1 MQDYIRDSIRN
12 IIEDVNNK
20 IYLPDIQRSFV
31 WKPIQVYTLFDSL
44 LRDYPISTFLF
55 WKLNGKFLQKENIK
69 KLKFV
74 SLSTDSNISDTSIN
88 NEKEYFLVLDG
99 QQRITTF
106 FLVLKGNYIIRNKK
120 YDLYFNI
127 LSGDEE
133 NEEDGL
139 LYDFVFFNSEK
150 GEKFIEKDK
159 EGKIIKAWFRIKNIY
174 SISDIE
180 DVSDIIK
187 QKFEMDY
194 SISITKKQT
203 KAVSKLLRMLR
214 YESII
219 YYYPETEENY
229 DKVLD
234 IFVRTNSGGTKLSY
248 SDLLFSTIKSKWF
261 EARENFGELINTLN
275 DNYRFDF
282 SNDFVLKT
290 ILFIN
295 AKDVNSLKYKTK
307 NFNTAL
313 IDLIKDEIY
322 WKKLCSSI
330 YLARD
335 ILRDKFHLTH
345 KKLISSNNALIPI
358 IYWLF
363 KNNKKAIGTGNNYVN
378 EDDILLMKTW
388 FVKALLSG
396 VFGGQSDTILIKCKN
411 AIDESKLDF
420 PATEI
425 EQKIKRETK
434 KLMDITSDDISKITY
449 NSNNSFLILSLVYKH
464 SINFQPSL
472 KSNIPE
478 QDHIFSQDELK
489 QNGIDE
495 KDINTIFNIRYV
507 GKSPNQSKSNKPY
520 SQWILTQSQIDKEM
534 HLIPQKVWDINN
546 YSVFLEERKNLILTK
561 LGYDKNAHNKRVSG

>member
-1 MQDYIRDSIRN
+1 MQDYIRESINN
-12 IIEDVNNK
+12 IIESVNDK

-55 WKLNGKFLQKENIK
+55 WKLKGNYLENEKIK

-74 SLSTDSNISDTSIN
+74 NQSNEDNVTDTSIN
-88 NEKEYFLVLDG
+88 TEKEYLLVLDG

-106 FLVLKGNYIIRNKK
+106 YLVLKGNYILRNKK

-127 LSGDEE
+127 LSGNEE
-133 NEEDGL
+133 NEDDGI
-139 LYDFVFFNSEK
+139 LYEFNFYNSNK
-150 GEKFIEKDK
+150 GEKFVEKDK
-159 EGKIIKAWFRIKNIY
+159 NGVIEKAWYRVKNIY
-174 SISDIE
+174 SIKDIE
-180 DVSDIIK
+180 DVSDIVNT
-187 QKFEMDY
+187 KFETEY
-194 SISITKKQT
+194 SIDVSKEQK

-248 SDLLFSTIKSKWF
+248 SDLLFSTIKSKWS
-261 EARENFGELINTLN
+261 EAREKFKELNTNLN
-275 DNYRFDF
+275 DNDRFGF

-295 AKDVNSLKYKTK
+295 ANDINGLKYKTK
-307 NFNTAL
+307 NFN
-313 IDLIKDEIY
+313 IDLIELIKDDVY
-322 WKKLCSSI
+322 WKKLTSTI

-335 ILRDKFHLTH
+335 ILNDKFHLTH
-345 KKLISSNNALIPI
+345 KNLISSNNAVIPI

-363 KNNKKAIGTGNNYVN
+363 KHGKKAIGSENNCVS
-378 EDDILLMKTW
+378 EDDILKMRTW

-396 VFGGQSDTILIKCKN
+396 VFGGQSDTILMKCKN
-411 AIDESKLDF
+411 SIDVVAEDF
-420 PATEI
+420 PALAI
-425 EQKIKRETK
+425 ETRIKKETK
-434 KLMDITSDDISKITY
+434 KLMEITTDDIDKISY
-449 NSNNSFLILSLVYKH
+449 NSNNSYLVLSLIYKH

-472 KSNIPE
+472 RANIPE

-489 QNGIDE
+489 QKGIAE
-495 KDINTIFNIRYV
+495 NEINAIYNIRYV
-507 GKSPNQSKSNKPY
+507 GKGPNQSKSNKPY
-520 SQWILTQSQIDKEM
+520 AEWIDTQLSIDKQM
-534 HLIPQKVWDINN
+534 HLIPITNNWTVDN
-546 YSVFLEERKNLILTK
+546 YSDFIEERKKLILTTLNYLQK
-561 LGYDKNAHNKRVSG
+561 

>member
-1 MQDYIRDSIRN
+1 MQDYIRESINN
-12 IIEDVNNK
+12 IIESVNDK

-55 WKLNGKFLQKENIK
+55 WKLKGNYLENEKIK

-74 SLSTDSNISDTSIN
+74 NQSNEDNVTDTSIN
-88 NEKEYFLVLDG
+88 TEKEYLLVLDG

-106 FLVLKGNYIIRNKK
+106 YLVLKGNYILRNKK

-133 NEEDGL
+133 NEDDGI
-139 LYDFVFFNSEK
+139 LYEFNFYNSDK
-150 GEKFIEKDK
+150 GEKFVEKDK
-159 EGKIIKAWFRIKNIY
+159 NEVIEKAWYRVKNIY
-174 SISDIE
+174 SIKDIE
-180 DVSDIIK
+180 DVSDIVTT
-187 QKFEMDY
+187 KFEAEY
-194 SISITKKQT
+194 SIVVSKEQK

-248 SDLLFSTIKSKWF
+248 SDLLFSTIKSKWS
-261 EARENFGELINTLN
+261 EAREKFKELNTNLN
-275 DNYRFDF
+275 DNDRFGF

-295 AKDVNSLKYKTK
+295 ANDINGLKYKTK
-307 NFNTAL
+307 NFN
-313 IDLIKDEIY
+313 IDLIEVIKDDVY
-322 WKKLCSSI
+322 WKKLTSTI

-335 ILRDKFHLTH
+335 ILNDKFHLTH
-345 KKLISSNNALIPI
+345 KNLISSNNAVIPL

-363 KNNKKAIGTGNNYVN
+363 KHGKKAIGSENNCVS
-378 EDDILLMKTW
+378 EDDILKMRTW

-396 VFGGQSDTILIKCKN
+396 VFGGQSDTILMKCKN
-411 AIDESKLDF
+411 SIDVVAEDF
-420 PATEI
+420 PALAI
-425 EQKIKRETK
+425 ETKIQKETK
-434 KLMDITSDDISKITY
+434 KLMEITTDDIDKISY
-449 NSNNSFLILSLVYKH
+449 NSNNSYLVLSLIYKH

-472 KSNIPE
+472 RANIPE

-489 QNGIDE
+489 QKGIAE
-495 KDINTIFNIRYV
+495 NEINTIYNIRYV
-507 GKSPNQSKSNKPY
+507 GKGPNQSKSNKPY
-520 SQWILTQSQIDKEM
+520 AEWIKTQLSIDKQM
-534 HLIPQKVWDINN
+534 HLIPITNN
-546 YSVFLEERKNLILTK
+546 WTVDSYSDFIEERKKLILTTLNYLQK
-561 LGYDKNAHNKRVSG
+561 